1 MSFLYWLCA
10 GLLGGAFGIMILLF
24 CSIVLFKIIRYIVL
38 FEIIRYIN
46 NDL

>member
-1 MSFLYWLCA
+1 MSFLYWLCV
-10 GLLGGAFGIMILLF
+10 GLLGGSFAIMILLL
-24 CSIVLFKIIRYIVL
+24 CSIVL

>member
-10 GLLGGAFGIMILLF
+10 GLLGGAFGIMILLL
-24 CSIVLFKIIRYIVL
+24 CSIVL